1 MQDLSVLHTHSGCIY
16 RVPSRTLDILCFC
29 KRCSYY
35 TPYFYHN
42 VVEMGVFLLNP
53 LVSDTR
59 SKALSVVGEVR
70 KHFCLF
76 ERKRLDSTGIIT
88 VQIARIN
95 VAVYGRRDILR
106 METPPA
112 TRAVKPPPAVFQP
125 HFYDILNH
133 VPGLVKMVYL
143 QMNQINNLW
152 KGIKSP
158 LND

>member
-1 MQDLSVLHTHSGCIY
+1 
-16 RVPSRTLDILCFC
+16 
-29 KRCSYY
+29 
-35 TPYFYHN
+35 
-42 VVEMGVFLLNP
+42 MGVFLLYA

-59 SKALSVVGEVR
+59 SIVLSSVGEVR

-88 VQIARIN
+88 VEIARIN
-95 VAVYGRRDILR
+95 VAVYGRRDILQ

-112 TRAVKPPPAVFQP
+112 TRAVKALPAVFQP

-143 QMNQINNLW
+143 QINQINNLS
-152 KGIKSP
+152 KRHQITPKDGLMEQILIGKNVKH
-158 LND
+158 LF